1 MYFLDLVVPVII
13 PNFLGLSE
21 QEKNIFCNIFFFSVC
36 GAGWLMFFEFLFS
49 QISKFVKFLI
59 SKIKNKK

>member
-1 MYFLDLVVPVII
+1 MDFLDLVVPVII
-13 PNFLGLSE
+13 PNFSGLSE
-21 QEKNIFCNIFFFSVC
+21 EDKIALGGLILFGCCF
-36 GAGWLMFFEFLFS
+36 AGYGMFFEFLFS